1 MMTKHLGPTLPISEE
16 THAEKH
22 RQPGESFMQAMDR
35 LTRELGDSPK
45 HSLQLHDVLSDQ
57 RFIPGGRV
65 QAAIGAAKRVT
76 AFNCFVSGT
85 IADSLVVG
93 EGNIMQRLTEAAT
106 TWAVGGGDGFDFSP
120 LRPRNAPIAGL
131 GSTSSG
137 AVSFMGPFNS
147 TAKVIKSAGH
157 RRAATMGVLRVDH
170 PDIEEFVKAKRDSS
184 SLSEFNISVAVTD
197 VFMRAVADD
206 GLFSLTHGGIVYR
219 QIRALDLWEQIMLS
233 TWEWADPGVLFIDTI
248 NRMNNLWYCETIAAT
263 NPCGEQPLPPNGACN
278 LGAFNLVKYLSKQAG
293 FYTFA
298 WDQFAEDIHVAHRA
312 MDTVIDKAHFP
323 LDAQRDEARA
333 KRRMGLGVMGLANAL
348 EIMGMPY
355 GSPEF
360 VCMTKDI
367 MRRLARESYLAS
379 CALAQERGS
388 FPLFDPVRFSESQY
402 VRTLDDDLRE
412 RIPFGMRNS
421 HLNTVAP
428 TGTTAITADNVT
440 GGLEPV
446 IFHEQERL
454 IYKSSGEQ
462 VAEKIPDYAWSRY
475 GVKGRTIKEVSI
487 DEHLA
492 VLAAC
497 QSQIDSACSK
507 TCNVGADIGYDEFK
521 NVYMRAWH
529 LGAKGCTTYREAGS
543 RKPILTDAAA
553 KPDADSEWR
562 EGDDRITREIAIDR
576 AKLGLEPPPENNACK
591 YDPIT
596 GIRSCE

>member
-1 MMTKHLGPTLPISEE
+1 MMTKHRGPTLPISEE

-35 LTRELGDSPK
+35 LTRELGDGQK

-65 QAAIGAAKRVT
+65 QAAIGAEKRVT

-85 IADSLVVG
+85 LADSLVVG

-106 TWAVGGGDGFDFSP
+106 TWAMGGGDGFDFST
-120 LRPRNAPIAGL
+120 LRPKGAPITGL

-137 AVSFMGPFNS
+137 AVSFMGPFNA
-147 TAKVIKSAGH
+147 TAKTIKSAGH

-197 VFMRAVADD
+197 VFMRAVEDD

-278 LGAFNLVKYLSKQAG
+278 LGAFNLTKYLSKQAG
-293 FYTFA
+293 FYTFS
-298 WDQFAEDIHVAHRA
+298 WDQFADDIHVAHRA

-323 LDAQRDEARA
+323 LPAQRDEAQA
-333 KRRMGLGVMGLANAL
+333 KRRMGLGVMGLANTL

-360 VCMTKDI
+360 VTMTRDI

-388 FPLFDPVRFSESQY
+388 FPLFDPVKFSESQY

-454 IYKSSGEQ
+454 IFKSSGEQ
-462 VAEKIPDYAWSRY
+462 VPEQIPDYAWHVY
-475 GVKGRTIKEVSI
+475 GVKGRTIRDVTI

-507 TCNVGADIGYDEFK
+507 TCNVGADVSYDEFK
-521 NVYMRAWH
+521 NVYKRAWH

-543 RKPILTDAAA
+543 RKPILTDAA
-553 KPDADSEWR
+553 KPAADDSWQ
-562 EGDDRITREIAIDR
+562 EGDDRITREIVIDR
-576 AKLGLEPPPENNACK
+576 AKLGLEPPVENNACK
-591 YDPIT
+591 YDPTT